1 MKQFFVIT
9 NNLPLSR
16 ELIHF
21 SETKTAYSFK
31 KIAALE
37 EEPDYEKFLE
47 LIKSENSLNE
57 VVLCKFDELIYI
69 VWNLI

>member
-1 MKQFFVIT
+1 MA
-9 NNLPLSR
+9 NNLPISR

-21 SETKTAYSFK
+21 SETKTDYSFK

-57 VVLCKFDELIYI
+57 VVLCKFSKLI
-69 VWNLI
+69 WNLI

>member
-1 MKQFFVIT
+1 MKLFVMA
-9 NNLPLSR
+9 NNLPISR

-21 SETKTAYSFK
+21 SETKTDYSFK

-57 VVLCKFDELIYI
+57 VVLCKFSKLI
-69 VWNLI
+69 WNLI

>member
-1 MKQFFVIT
+1 MA
-9 NNLPLSR
+9 NNLPISR
-16 ELIHF
+16 ELIVIHF

-37 EEPDYEKFLE
+37 EEADYEKFLE